1 MHTRMCSHLR
11 ASCVCAHPYARYL
24 YPHLHFSVGYNVD
37 QIVSVNVST
46 NPQRK
51 LDITEENTDVD
62 VSFSYRYLDIRF
74 RHQKAP

>member
-1 MHTRMCSHLR
+1 MFFFRVR
-11 ASCVCAHPYARYL
+11 AHACIQFRYL

-51 LDITEENTDVD
+51 LDITEEHTDVD
-62 VSFSYRYLDIRF
+62 VSFSYR
-74 RHQKAP
+74 